1 MKQILLIGKKNSPQS
16 YKIIVW
22 SIYSLIVTQV
32 LNLKLPS
39 HLVIW
44 LSEKNNQK
52 NAKLKWNLKKTKV
65 QKTDFIS
72 QRYNYRFIGICSLIH
87 NKISI

>member
-1 MKQILLIGKKNSPQS
+1 MKQILLIGKKNSPQI

-39 HLVIW
+39 HLVLR
-44 LSEKNNQK
+44 LSEKI
-52 NAKLKWNLKKTKV
+52 AKKMLN
-65 QKTDFIS
+65 
-72 QRYNYRFIGICSLIH
+72 
-87 NKISI
+87 

>member
-52 NAKLKWNLKKTKV
+52 NANLK
-65 QKTDFIS
+65 
-72 QRYNYRFIGICSLIH
+72 
-87 NKISI
+87 